1 MSTSN
6 RPTLAAIE
14 TLLRNGYWDRT
25 EIIRMADA
33 SLRVRKQSKGHES
46 SGPWGQDNLRDE
58 ATYLQE
64 LEPHLVDLFPRLIAS
79 WDQPAPG
86 YDMAY
91 MTNHVDVAQLV
102 RSQTFNQQQSNQFQT
117 HLGKRVFGQL
127 HTPCQRLASLAEN
140 VVATLQQATQTLN
153 DHDQLQCL
161 TTPSMVING
170 QFCRD
175 LATNTASLI
184 QQKTLIHGLDQA
196 PQVRLHG
203 DLFLEN
209 ILLPAT
215 SEHTH
220 WPTQL
225 VLIDPV
231 SVAGMSAGHPLF
243 DLAKYES
250 YASGELPAMRR
261 GHMLV
266 ESIHSTHAEFSFA
279 IDWQHSEMQPFK
291 AIDWHSALRQSYIS
305 HHGPIDPAMYAL
317 LEAYFAA
324 AMILCTTGAEQ
335 HARALKA
342 IFSLQIAWSLVGQ

>member
-46 SGPWGQDNLRDE
+46 SGPWGQDNLRAE
-58 ATYLQE
+58 AIYLQE
-64 LEPHLVDLFPRLIAS
+64 LEPHLLDLFPRMIAS
-79 WDQPAPG
+79 WQQPAPG

-91 MTNHVDVAQLV
+91 MTGHVDVAQLV
-102 RSQTFNQQQSNQFQT
+102 RSQTFNQQQSNEFQA

-127 HTPCQRLASLAEN
+127 HTPCQSLSSLAEN
-140 VVATLQQATQTLN
+140 VISTLQQAAQTLN
-153 DHDQLQCL
+153 EHAQLQCL
-161 TTPSMVING
+161 TSPSMCING
-170 QFCRD
+170 QLCQD
-175 LATNTASLI
+175 LATNTAHLI
-184 QQKTLIHGLDQA
+184 QHKTLVHSLDQA

-209 ILLPAT
+209 ILLPET
-215 SEHTH
+215 SEHPH
-220 WPTQL
+220 WPRQL

-261 GHMLV
+261 GHVHV
-266 ESIHSTHAEFSFA
+266 EGMNNKDTEFSFT
-279 IDWQHSEMQPFK
+279 IDWQHTQMQPFK
-291 AIDWHSALRQSYIS
+291 AINWHAALRQSYIS
-305 HHGPIDPAMYAL
+305 HHGPIDPAMHAL

-324 AMILCTTGAEQ
+324 AMVLCTTGVEQ
-335 HARALKA
+335 QARALKA
-342 IFSLQIAWSLVGQ
+342 TFSLQAAWSLVA

>member
-25 EIIRMADA
+25 EIIRMADS

-46 SGPWGQDNLRDE
+46 SGPWGQDNLRAE
-58 ATYLQE
+58 AIYLQE
-64 LEPHLVDLFPRLIAS
+64 LEPHLLDLFPRLIAS
-79 WDQPAPG
+79 WQQPAPG

-91 MTNHVDVAQLV
+91 MTDHVDVAQLV
-102 RSQTFNQQQSNQFQT
+102 RKQTFNQQQSNEFQA

-127 HTPCQRLASLAEN
+127 HTPYLSLSSLAEN
-140 VVATLQQATQTLN
+140 VVSTLQQAAQTLN

-161 TTPSMVING
+161 TTPSMCING
-170 QFCRD
+170 QRCRD
-175 LATNTASLI
+175 LATNTSSLI
-184 QQKTLIHGLDQA
+184 QQKTLVHSLDA
-196 PQVRLHG
+196 EPQVRLHG

-209 ILLPAT
+209 ILLPQT
-215 SEHTH
+215 SEHPH

-261 GHMLV
+261 GHIRV
-266 ESIHSTHAEFSFA
+266 EGMGNTHADFSFA
-279 IDWQHSEMQPFK
+279 IDWQDEQMQPYK
-291 AIDWHSALRQSYIS
+291 AINWHTALRQSYIS

-324 AMILCTTGAEQ
+324 AMILCTNGVEQ
-335 HARALKA
+335 QARALKA
-342 IFSLQIAWSLVGQ
+342 ILSLQVAWSLVA